1 MNGIALIKK
10 EKGRSVYAAYTLCF
24 FAFSTLIIAIYAAA
38 GKSFVWWDDGMYQHV
53 NSLAYYG
60 KYLREVFSGFLHG
73 DFEVPMLS
81 LSIGYGADIPTTLNY
96 YVFGDPFSFF
106 AVFVPERF
114 TEILYNVLIFVRLY
128 LCGLVFCVFLRH
140 RGRKSVPAVLSGS
153 LIYAFC
159 GYMLF
164 AGVRHPYFLDP
175 CIFFP
180 VLLIG
185 IDRIFEKKKPLLF
198 IVMTAV
204 CAVFNIYFFY
214 MICIG
219 MFIYAVAVY
228 FSFFEKRN
236 FVDLLKWL
244 GRFVLYFAVGVLL
257 AGVVFVPS
265 AYALMSASRTTSDVF
280 VPLLYSSDYY
290 NKFLSSF
297 IGPVNAGS
305 WTRLSLTGVSVVA
318 VALMFLRRKKTAH
331 KIVFG
336 VLTLFLLVPYFG
348 HILNGFSYVSNRWE
362 WMYCLLCAYIVS
374 TVLENTEEFSDNHRL
389 YAGLFGLLASVALA
403 FTVSASDKNA
413 LILAAVL
420 CLTSLTL
427 LAFRNNAKAARTA
440 LCVCTVLGVGVNVF
454 LMYYGSSSNKNATVG
469 YDYAGSF
476 HDKGAVF
483 ETLFSENT
491 PETVISSLPDAEKI
505 RYDIFG
511 NGRYNVAMQRGVN
524 STEFYYSVS
533 NPYVSGYFD
542 ALHLNVPMEQK
553 YSDSDGRLALDML
566 AGCRYFVSVDGARQP
581 FGYSTL
587 VASTVSGGRT
597 YDIYENPDSPGLV
610 YAFDKEFSSSRFN
623 SLSPAQKQQIMLS
636 FAVTDASENTQTLSF
651 DEVEKKFN
659 VVCGDG
665 AEYDGKSFRVTKK
678 NAEVT
683 LTFNGDALSET
694 YLDFEQI
701 GFSPFER
708 SDLVDDS
715 TWAEMTD
722 KQKEKANRKYN
733 IGTTKNKLY
742 IKVSAEDATKE
753 LTCFNPTYSYYKG
766 DDDFTVNLGTFDKGL
781 TKITLTFETC
791 GNYHFE
797 NMRVSCLSSEKV
809 LSAAKALKNTV
820 SDIEVFKNGI
830 SCKTDFDKEKTV
842 VFAVPFSSGWAAYID
857 GEEAEV
863 FNANVMYSGVRVS
876 AGAHTVTLR
885 YKTPF
890 LTLGAVCTVLGLVSC
905 AACVILPRVLAKRRR
920 AASFE
925 YENHND

>member
-24 FAFSTLIIAIYAAA
+24 FAFSALIIAIYAAA

-73 DFEVPMLS
+73 DFEVPMFS
-81 LSIGYGADIPTTLNY
+81 LSIGYGADIAATLNY

-114 TEILYNVLIFVRLY
+114 TEILYNVMIFVRLY
-128 LCGLVFCVFLRH
+128 LCGFVFCVFLRH

-180 VLLIG
+180 LLLIG
-185 IDRIFEKKKPLLF
+185 IDRVFDRKKPLLF

-204 CAVFNIYFFY
+204 CAIFNIYFFY

-236 FVDLLKWL
+236 FTDLLKWL

-318 VALMFLRRKKTAH
+318 VALMFLRRKKAAH

-389 YAGLFGLLASVALA
+389 YAGLFGLLVSVALA

-420 CLTSLTL
+420 CLTSLAL
-427 LAFRNNAKAARTA
+427 LAFRNNAKAARSA

-491 PETVISSLPDAEKI
+491 PETVISSLPDAEKT

-623 SLSPAQKQQIMLS
+623 LLTPAQKQQIMLS
-636 FAVTDASENTQTLSF
+636 FAVTDASENTHPPAF
-651 DEVEKKFN
+651 DEVEKKFD

-701 GFSPFER
+701 GFSPFKR
-708 SDLVDDS
+708 SDLFDDS
-715 TWAEMTD
+715 AWAEMTD

-742 IKVSAEDATKE
+742 IKVSAEDVTKE

-766 DDDFTVNLGTFDKGL
+766 NDDFTVNLGTFDKGL

-791 GNYHFE
+791 GRYHFE

-809 LSAAKALKNTV
+809 LAAAKALKNTV
-820 SDIEVFKNGI
+820 SDIAVFKNGI

-842 VFAVPFSSGWAAYID
+842 VFSVPFSSGWTAYID
-857 GEEAEV
+857 GEKTEV
-863 FNANVMYSGVRVS
+863 FNANVMYSGVRVGGGS
-876 AGAHTVTLR
+876 HTVTLR

-890 LTLGAVCTVLGLVSC
+890 STLGAVCSLVG
-905 AACVILPRVLAKRRR
+905 VLACACLVAFPYFVEKRKKS
-920 AASFE
+920 AAE
-925 YENHND
+925 KHQNQND

>member
-1 MNGIALIKK
+1 
-10 EKGRSVYAAYTLCF
+10 
-24 FAFSTLIIAIYAAA
+24 
-38 GKSFVWWDDGMYQHV
+38 
-53 NSLAYYG
+53 
-60 KYLREVFSGFLHG
+60 
-73 DFEVPMLS
+73 
-81 LSIGYGADIPTTLNY
+81 
-96 YVFGDPFSFF
+96 
-106 AVFVPERF
+106 
-114 TEILYNVLIFVRLY
+114 
-128 LCGLVFCVFLRH
+128 
-140 RGRKSVPAVLSGS
+140 
-153 LIYAFC
+153 
-159 GYMLF
+159 
-164 AGVRHPYFLDP
+164 
-175 CIFFP
+175 
-180 VLLIG
+180 
-185 IDRIFEKKKPLLF
+185 
-198 IVMTAV
+198 
-204 CAVFNIYFFY
+204 
-214 MICIG
+214 
-219 MFIYAVAVY
+219 
-228 FSFFEKRN
+228 
-236 FVDLLKWL
+236 
-244 GRFVLYFAVGVLL
+244 
-257 AGVVFVPS
+257 
-265 AYALMSASRTTSDVF
+265 
-280 VPLLYSSDYY
+280 
-290 NKFLSSF
+290 
-297 IGPVNAGS
+297 
-305 WTRLSLTGVSVVA
+305 
-318 VALMFLRRKKTAH
+318 
-331 KIVFG
+331 
-336 VLTLFLLVPYFG
+336 
-348 HILNGFSYVSNRWE
+348 
-362 WMYCLLCAYIVS
+362 MYCLLCAYIVS

-389 YAGLFGLLASVALA
+389 YAGLFGLLVSVALA

-413 LILAAVL
+413 LILAVVL

-491 PETVISSLPDAEKI
+491 PETVISSLPDAEKT

-581 FGYSTL
+581 FGYSTF

-623 SLSPAQKQQIMLS
+623 SLTPAQKQQIMLS
-636 FAVTDASENTQTLSF
+636 SAVTDASENTQPPAF
-651 DEVEKKFN
+651 DEVEKKFD

-742 IKVSAEDATKE
+742 I
-753 LTCFNPTYSYYKG
+753 
-766 DDDFTVNLGTFDKGL
+766 
-781 TKITLTFETC
+781 
-791 GNYHFE
+791 
-797 NMRVSCLSSEKV
+797 
-809 LSAAKALKNTV
+809 
-820 SDIEVFKNGI
+820 
-830 SCKTDFDKEKTV
+830 
-842 VFAVPFSSGWAAYID
+842 
-857 GEEAEV
+857 
-863 FNANVMYSGVRVS
+863 
-876 AGAHTVTLR
+876 
-885 YKTPF
+885 
-890 LTLGAVCTVLGLVSC
+890 
-905 AACVILPRVLAKRRR
+905 
-920 AASFE
+920 
-925 YENHND
+925 